1 MSIIMTIVVSCQI
14 LITESPLSSKENR
27 EKIAQIV
34 FETFKA
40 PGLCIANSA
49 VMSLFCSGRTRGV
62 TVRSMSRFL
71 SFLRSVEWWLHY
83 VPCSMSGGCMQ
94 ACIYVLKSGWAD
106 TLNVSM
112 I

>member
-1 MSIIMTIVVSCQI
+1 MSIIMTIVVSRQI

-62 TVRSMSRFL
+62 TVRAISRSLF
-71 SFLRSVEWWLHY
+71 FLRSVEWWLHD
-83 VPCSMSGGCMQ
+83 VLSICEGKGDVQ
-94 ACIYVLKSGWAD
+94 ACMYMYYNLGGH
-106 TLNVSM
+106 THSM
-112 I
+112 